1 MPARVL
7 HIIQTL
13 DYGGM
18 ERLLANTVRLADP
31 ERVESHILALS
42 YMGRFAEGLDE
53 WATLHRGPEMT
64 AFSIL
69 RPAALARTIRGI
81 APDVVH
87 MHSGVWYKASLAAR
101 LAGVRRMLYT
111 EHGRATAEP
120 WHGKFF
126 DRFAAARTD
135 TVVAVSESV
144 ADILRNE
151 VVPRGCPVR
160 VILNG
165 VDTDVYRPREP
176 SASLRSE
183 LGLNPRTP
191 VLGSIGRLQPIKGY
205 DVMVEA
211 FVRLRQLEIPGPAPV
226 LVLAGDGSEM
236 ERLRQRVVETGLG
249 DCVHLLGWRDD
260 VHDLLSCFSVF
271 TMSSRS
277 EGTSVSLLE
286 AMSSG
291 LCPVVT
297 RVGGNPEVLGPE
309 LEHGLVPSESPAA
322 LARVWADVLSDPV
335 RLETDGA
342 RARARVEERYS
353 LRRMVDEYVSVYTG
367 EGA

>member
-1 MPARVL
+1 
-7 HIIQTL
+7 
-13 DYGGM
+13 
-18 ERLLANTVRLADP
+18 
-31 ERVESHILALS
+31 
-42 YMGRFAEGLDE
+42 
-53 WATLHRGPEMT
+53 
-64 AFSIL
+64 
-69 RPAALARTIRGI
+69 
-81 APDVVH
+81 
-87 MHSGVWYKASLAAR
+87 
-101 LAGVRRMLYT
+101 
-111 EHGRATAEP
+111 
-120 WHGKFF
+120 
-126 DRFAAARTD
+126 
-135 TVVAVSESV
+135 
-144 ADILRNE
+144 
-151 VVPRGCPVR
+151 
-160 VILNG
+160 
-165 VDTDVYRPREP
+165 
-176 SASLRSE
+176 
-183 LGLNPRTP
+183 
-191 VLGSIGRLQPIKGY
+191 
-205 DVMVEA
+205 
-211 FVRLRQLEIPGPAPV
+211 
-226 LVLAGDGSEM
+226 M